1 MKIHKEG
8 YKIIFSFI
16 LLIAAI
22 VITVN
27 IFFTQQQWW
36 HFLLYLVLLALL
48 LFVLQF
54 FRWPQPVIIKNK
66 SHILCPADGEIVT
79 IEEIKESECISGQ
92 YIQVSV
98 FMSIWD
104 AHLNRYP
111 ADGKIIYF
119 KYHPG
124 KFLVAWNPKSSTLNE
139 RTTVVMERTDG
150 KQILLRQIAG
160 AVARRIV
167 CKAQTGN
174 NVEQGEEM
182 GFIKF
187 GSRVDIIM
195 PTSAKVLVKIGD
207 KVSCGK
213 SVIAELPFN

>member
-8 YKIIFSFI
+8 YKIVFGFTAFI
-16 LLIAAI
+16 I
-22 VITVN
+22 VVVVTINV
-27 IFFTQQQWW
+27 FFPQQQWW
-36 HFLLYLVLLALL
+36 HFVIYAVLTALL

-66 SHILCPADGEIVT
+66 NYILCPADGEVVT
-79 IEEIKESECISGQ
+79 IEEITETEFLNGQ
-92 YIQVSV
+92 YTQVSI

-111 ADGKIIYF
+111 ADGKIAYY

-139 RTTVVMERTDG
+139 RTTVVLERADG

-160 AVARRIV
+160 AVARRII

-174 NVEQGEEM
+174 KVEQGEEM

-187 GSRVDIIM
+187 GSRVDVIM

-207 KVSCGK
+207 KVTCVK
-213 SVIAELPFN
+213 NIIAELQ